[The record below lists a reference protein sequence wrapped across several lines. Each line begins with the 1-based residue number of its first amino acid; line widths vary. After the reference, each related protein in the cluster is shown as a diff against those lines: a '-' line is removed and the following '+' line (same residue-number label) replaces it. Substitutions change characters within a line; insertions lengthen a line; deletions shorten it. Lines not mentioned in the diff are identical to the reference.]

1 MICRMGMCFSRM
13 GIEIYTLGIWILRD
27 GLVQLEPRR
36 SVHHALK
43 RDQKEGGKEAMKT
56 ILY

>member
-1 MICRMGMCFSRM
+1 MGMCFSRM